1 VVFTA
6 IASGFSFVD
15 PKDEALIP
23 ISTEVPMLYVIY
35 LAVLVYLGV
44 AHDVSV
50 YLLLGAGF
58 MGGLAYV
65 ASAYAHKPAGYN
77 KDIRKWG

>member
-1 VVFTA
+1 
-6 IASGFSFVD
+6 
-15 PKDEALIP
+15 
-23 ISTEVPMLYVIY
+23 MLYVIY

-50 YLLLGAGF
+50 YLLLVAGF
-58 MGGLAYV
+58 VGGLAYV
-65 ASAYAHKPAGYN
+65 LSSYNSKRYGAS